1 MARLIIPTPL
11 RKFTGDKSSFESKGS
26 TVHEVIQE
34 LVTEHQGLKSQL
46 FDQEG
51 KLRSFVKVYV
61 GDEDIQHLQKENTPV
76 VNETIISIIPAIAGG
91 KD

>member
-11 RKFTGDKSSFESKGS
+11 RKFTGDQSSFESKGS
-26 TVHEVIQE
+26 TVNEVIQE
-34 LVTEHQGLKSQL
+34 LVTEHHGLKSQL
-46 FDQEG
+46 FDAEG

-61 GDEDIQHLQKENTPV
+61 GDEDINYLQKEQTPV
-76 VNETIISIIPAIAGG
+76 LNETIISIIPAIAGG